1 MTHIQNI
8 KGDNSMSIP
17 QAIAQITQEIGP
29 ATRLVAVTKTKP
41 LNLLQEAYEAG
52 CKLFGE
58 NKVQEMAEKQAQLPK
73 DIAWHMI
80 GHLQTNKVKYI
91 APFVALIHSVDSLKV
106 LQEINKQ
113 AAKNNRVIECLLQ
126 IHIAEEESKFGFSRE
141 EVNELLDSEE
151 LTVMKNVRIVGLM
164 GMATNTDSETQIRKE
179 FKGLRTLFDSL
190 KARETDRVTMRELSM
205 GMSGDYRIAVEEG
218 STLVRVGSAIF
229 GARS

>member
-8 KGDNSMSIP
+8 KEDNFMSIP
-17 QAIAQITQEIGP
+17 HAIAQITQEIGP
-29 ATRLVAVTKTKP
+29 VTRLVAVTKTKP

-58 NKVQEMAEKQAQLPK
+58 NKVQEMAEKQEQLPK

-151 LTVMKNVRIVGLM
+151 LTVLNNVRIVGLM

-190 KARETDRVTMRELSM
+190 KAWETDRVTMRELSM
-205 GMSGDYRIAVEEG
+205 GMSGDYQIAVEEG